1 MTILAA
7 VVAFQVATYTLPPVE
22 LPPYVS
28 EEPEVVWY
36 PITGSTL
43 ADLRRQMSLHGPHD
57 AEGVHA
63 GLTRNWTYWH
73 VQLGGGG
80 NSAPC
85 WIRTVAVT
93 TYDTVTLPLWTPPPR
108 ADSALVA
115 EWSRFVTMLGRHE
128 AGHRSIAIEGAG
140 KIAQTLAALPSR
152 ATCPELLE
160 AANSE
165 GHSVL
170 ASTQDRQKQYDAE
183 TQHGLLHGT
192 ALEDLDAPATP
203 RLPTLLIVVTVVA
216 PALAIVWLVRSRAR

>member
-1 MTILAA
+1 MIVA
-7 VVAFQVATYTLPPVE
+7 VVAAFQVATYTLPPVE

-36 PITGSTL
+36 PISGSTL
-43 ADLRRQMSLHGPHD
+43 ADIRRQMSLHGPRD

-73 VQLGGGG
+73 VQFGGGG
-80 NSAPC
+80 NSGLC
-85 WIRTVAVT
+85 WIRTVAVS
-93 TYDTVTLPLWTPPPR
+93 TYDTVTLPLWTPPPH
-108 ADSALVA
+108 ADSGLVA

-140 KIAQTLAALPSR
+140 KIAQTIAALPSR
-152 ATCPELLE
+152 ATCPDLLT

-165 GHSVL
+165 GESML
-170 ASTQDRQKQYDAE
+170 AITQDRQRKYDAE

-192 ALEDLDAPATP
+192 ALEDLDSPAVP
-203 RLPTLLIVVTVVA
+203 RLPTILIVVTVVA
-216 PALAIVWLVRSRAR
+216 LVPVMVWLVRSRAR